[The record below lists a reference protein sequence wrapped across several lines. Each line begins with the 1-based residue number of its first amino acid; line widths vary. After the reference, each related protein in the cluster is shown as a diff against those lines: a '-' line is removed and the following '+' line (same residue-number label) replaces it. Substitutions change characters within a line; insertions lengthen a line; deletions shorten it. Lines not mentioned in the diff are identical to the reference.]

1 MLGPEAAK
9 KIAKVPLSDN
19 TISRRINDMSA
30 DIESVVLEKIRE
42 KFALQLD
49 ESTDISGHAQLLA
62 NVRFVDGDA
71 IRENFFFCKALPEKT
86 TEEIFRVTSEYLEQ
100 GGLKWENCTS
110 VCTDGAA
117 AMVGRTKGFV
127 SRVKERNPDV
137 IVTHCFLQ
145 REALVAKTLP
155 ADLVPVLDDVVLMV
169 NFVKSRPVKSRIFA
183 ALCEEMGA
191 KHKTL
196 LFHTEVRWL
205 SRGKVLVRV
214 YELREELKVFLTNER
229 SDYAKLLAS
238 DEWCARLA
246 YLADIFHLLNELNTR
261 MQGRNENLLTSTDKI
276 NVFRSMVQL
285 CHQHVESGN
294 LKMFTLTK
302 QWQGVHTA
310 ALCEIIVKHLKTL
323 EEKFSFY
330 FSSVSTKCLD
340 WVRDPYSSASVGGK
354 DMTLQEQEEL
364 TELRQ
369 NRGFKLRFADLPLD
383 SFWLDTA
390 KEFPVLANKAILK
403 KLLPFSTTYLCE
415 VSFSSLI
422 AIKTKDR
429 ERLRAVDEEL
439 RVCLSSIPA
448 RISALCSAK

>member
-1 MLGPEAAK
+1 
-9 KIAKVPLSDN
+9 
-19 TISRRINDMSA
+19 
-30 DIESVVLEKIRE
+30 
-42 KFALQLD
+42 
-49 ESTDISGHAQLLA
+49 
-62 NVRFVDGDA
+62 
-71 IRENFFFCKALPEKT
+71 
-86 TEEIFRVTSEYLEQ
+86 
-100 GGLKWENCTS
+100 
-110 VCTDGAA
+110 
-117 AMVGRTKGFV
+117 MVGRTKGFV

-137 IVTHCFLQ
+137 IVTHCFLH

-155 ADLVPVLDDVVLMV
+155 ADLVHVLDDVVRMV

-183 ALCEEMGA
+183 AFCEEMGA

-246 YLADIFHLLNELNTR
+246 YLADIFHHLNELNTR

-276 NVFRSMVQL
+276 NGFRSKVQL
-285 CHQHVESGN
+285 WHQHVESGN
-294 LKMFTLTK
+294 LEMFTLTK

-323 EEKFSFY
+323 EEKLSFY
-330 FSSVSTKCLD
+330 FSSVSTECLD

-390 KEFPVLANKAILK
+390 KEFPLLANKAILT
-403 KLLPFSTTYLCE
+403 LLPFSTTYLCE
-415 VSFSSLI
+415 MSFSSMI
-422 AIKTKDR
+422 AIKTKYR

-448 RISALCSAK
+448 RISALCSAKQAQVAH

>member
-1 MLGPEAAK
+1 M
-9 KIAKVPLSDN
+9 
-19 TISRRINDMSA
+19 
-30 DIESVVLEKIRE
+30 
-42 KFALQLD
+42 
-49 ESTDISGHAQLLA
+49 
-62 NVRFVDGDA
+62 
-71 IRENFFFCKALPEKT
+71 
-86 TEEIFRVTSEYLEQ
+86 
-100 GGLKWENCTS
+100 
-110 VCTDGAA
+110 
-117 AMVGRTKGFV
+117 
-127 SRVKERNPDV
+127 
-137 IVTHCFLQ
+137 
-145 REALVAKTLP
+145 
-155 ADLVPVLDDVVLMV
+155 
-169 NFVKSRPVKSRIFA
+169 FA

-214 YELREELKVFLTNER
+214 YELREEVKVFLTNER

-246 YLADIFHLLNELNTR
+246 YLADIFHHLNELNTR

-276 NVFRSMVQL
+276 NGFRSKVQL
-285 CHQHVESGN
+285 WHQHVESGN
-294 LKMFTLTK
+294 LEMFTLTK

-323 EEKFSFY
+323 EEKSFY
-330 FSSVSTKCLD
+330 FSSVSTECLD

-390 KEFPVLANKAILK
+390 KEFPVLANKAILT
-403 KLLPFSTTYLCE
+403 LLPFSTTYLCE
-415 VSFSSLI
+415 MSFSSLI
-422 AIKTKDR
+422 AMKTKDR

-439 RVCLSSIPA
+439 RVCLSSISA
-448 RISALCSAK
+448 RISSLCSAKQAQVSH

>member
-1 MLGPEAAK
+1 
-9 KIAKVPLSDN
+9 
-19 TISRRINDMSA
+19 
-30 DIESVVLEKIRE
+30 
-42 KFALQLD
+42 
-49 ESTDISGHAQLLA
+49 
-62 NVRFVDGDA
+62 
-71 IRENFFFCKALPEKT
+71 
-86 TEEIFRVTSEYLEQ
+86 
-100 GGLKWENCTS
+100 
-110 VCTDGAA
+110 
-117 AMVGRTKGFV
+117 
-127 SRVKERNPDV
+127 
-137 IVTHCFLQ
+137 
-145 REALVAKTLP
+145 
-155 ADLVPVLDDVVLMV
+155 
-169 NFVKSRPVKSRIFA
+169 
-183 ALCEEMGA
+183 MGA

-214 YELREELKVFLTNER
+214 YELWEELKVFLTNER

-246 YLADIFHLLNELNTR
+246 YLADIFHL
-261 MQGRNENLLTSTDKI
+261 TSTDKI
-276 NVFRSMVQL
+276 NGFRSKVQL
-285 CHQHVESGN
+285 WHQHVESGN
-294 LKMFTLTK
+294 LEMFTLTK

-323 EEKFSFY
+323 EEKLSFY
-330 FSSVSTKCLD
+330 FSSVSTECLD
-340 WVRDPYSSASVGGK
+340 WVRDPFSSASIGGK

-390 KEFPVLANKAILK
+390 KEFPVLANKAILT
-403 KLLPFSTTYLCE
+403 LLPFSTTYLCE
-415 VSFSSLI
+415 MSFSSLT

-448 RISALCSAK
+448 RISALCSEKQAQVSH